1 MTDVTA
7 GRGGVGIRLYTTGGE
22 LVRRTFDQ
30 IGDSGKKMWAEIS
43 LGQKA
48 ANPAFRAL
56 SSGVNELKGGMD
68 GLASRAG
75 VAGNALGAFGFAGV
89 AAAAALGGLAMAV
102 TASFDAMHRA
112 ADLTDAADRIG
123 VTTTELQRWG
133 YVADEAGVQTQSFQA
148 NLEKLN
154 GMLGAF
160 KLGLGDAKLKPVF
173 EELGITK
180 EQLADVQTADQLM
193 LILADTLGQVQDRAK
208 QVKLARAL
216 GVEESLPI
224 LRLGSDEIRQMGD
237 AAEGLGLV
245 LDRDLNKRLDEADR
259 RMEIAGQQMRIM
271 RDTAVAPL
279 GEAFADATGYLAGLA
294 VEFSKM
300 EAKTPQWLQMLNAL
314 GRAMP
319 LSGNYQR
326 AAEYVVGRI
335 NRGRNPAAAD
345 PLGGYDLSSLSSDL
359 RGIAAAGTSGG
370 FETQGHSRGGA
381 SGASKAA
388 AEAAKAERE
397 AEQRRQRSER
407 VADQISRLESDIARA
422 MEGEYRTIEDSH
434 GFAIARLEAE
444 AKERDLAI
452 QRGQEEFAR
461 TKGLRGISD
470 TEAAILR
477 EKEALLTAAKLE
489 NDRQKERR
497 ELAARRLQ
505 DSETAARAA
514 ADMLGIEADLA
525 KTAGERARIQR
536 EILVIEQKIARDRL
550 ELQLKNDNELT
561 DPEIA
566 RRLKNFDLR
575 SAGELEV
582 FDHNETER
590 LRQQFKSYGREV
602 ADAIKDGR
610 IGEYIGDQVKA
621 KLLDG
626 ALEALFNMMSSSGGS
641 GDGKSSFWD
650 TVLNFGATLMGG
662 GSPSGGQKS
671 GSGSGDYSK
680 LFLSGG
686 GKASGG
692 DTRAGF
698 MYGAAEHGPELFM
711 LSGNGH
717 VSSAAETA
725 KMVREMAGARGSGP
739 ANQEVAPV
747 IHLGDTIINAQ
758 GADATELKR
767 LQEEVR
773 TLNRSLEQR
782 AIEAVADY
790 RQRTHGRG

>member
-1 MTDVTA
+1 MTDATA
-7 GRGGVGIRLYTTGGE
+7 GRGGVGIRLYTSGGE

-30 IGDSGKKMWAEIS
+30 VSDSGKKMWAEIS

-56 SSGVNELKGGMD
+56 SSGVNEVKGGMD

-89 AAAAALGGLAMAV
+89 AAAAALGAVAMAV

-123 VTTTELQRWG
+123 ITTTELQRWG
-133 YVADEAGVQTQSFQA
+133 YVADEAGVQTQSFQG

-154 GMLGAF
+154 GVLGAF
-160 KLGLGDAKLKPVF
+160 KLGIGDAKLKPIF

-180 EQLADVQTADQLM
+180 EQLAGVQTADQLM

-208 QVKLARAL
+208 QVKFARAL

-224 LRLGSDEIRQMGD
+224 LRLGAAEIKNMGD
-237 AAEGLGLV
+237 AAEDLGLV
-245 LDRDLNKRLDEADR
+245 LDQDMNKRLDEADR
-259 RMEIAGQQMRIM
+259 KMEIAGQQMRIL
-271 RDTAVAPL
+271 RDTAVGPL

-294 VEFSKM
+294 VEFSKI
-300 EAKTPQWLQMLNAL
+300 EAKAPQWLQVMNAL

-319 LSGNYQR
+319 LSGTYQR

-335 NRGRNPAAAD
+335 NKGRTANAPD

-359 RGIAAAGTSGG
+359 RGIAAGGGGG
-370 FETQGHSRGGA
+370 FDPKGHTGGG
-381 SGASKAA
+381 SSKASKAA
-388 AEAAKAERE
+388 SEAAKAERE
-397 AEQRRQRSER
+397 AEQRRQRGER
-407 VADQISRLESDIARA
+407 VADQIDKLSDDVLKE
-422 MEGEYRTIEDSH
+422 MEGEYRTIAERH
-434 GFAIARLEAE
+434 GFARDRLEDE
-444 AKERDLAI
+444 ARERDLAI

-470 TEAAILR
+470 VEAAILR
-477 EKEALLTAAKLE
+477 EKEGQLTAAKLE

-497 ELAARRLQ
+497 EQAARRLE
-505 DSETAARAA
+505 DDATAAQAA

-536 EILVIEQKIARDRL
+536 EILIIEQKIARDRL
-550 ELQLKNDNELT
+550 EQQLRNDNELS
-561 DPEIA
+561 DGQIA
-566 RRLKNFDLR
+566 AQLGALDRRQ
-575 SAGELEV
+575 AGERTV
-582 FDHNETER
+582 FDHDETER
-590 LRQQFKSYGREV
+590 LRSEFKSYGREV
-602 ADAIKDGR
+602 VGAIQDGR
-610 IGEYIGDQVKA
+610 IGEYIGDQLKA

-626 ALEALFNMMSSSGGS
+626 ALDALFNMMSGAGKSESGSSG
-641 GDGKSSFWD
+641 FWN
-650 TVLNFGATLMGG
+650 TALKFGASLFGG
-662 GSPSGGQKS
+662 GKTGG
-671 GSGSGDYSK
+671 GSGSGDLSK
-680 LFLSGG
+680 LFQSGG

-692 DTRAGF
+692 GTRASF
-698 MYGAAEHGPELFM
+698 MYGTAEHGSELFM

-725 KMVREMAGARGSGP
+725 KMVREMGGGGQGGGSAAFAAP
-739 ANQEVAPV
+739 AFNFPPV
-747 IHLGDTIINAQ
+747 TINAP
-758 GADATELKR
+758 GADAAALRRVE
-767 LQEEVR
+767 EEVR
-773 TLNRSLEQR
+773 NLNRTLEQR
-782 AIEAVADY
+782 AIEAMADY